1 MTKQD
6 IDNALAKW
14 KDGLLKISRTYR
26 EGGDYKNL
34 AHNFIKNM
42 YAYDNSEVLF
52 KPTLA
57 SKQMFRGDLDGA
69 VSYFVAGNDKYPEDN
84 GFAIGPWADLEFEN
98 TGYIVE
104 GNIGIVMGNKHLT
117 QTDGTKVIAN
127 YTMGF
132 KPNDNGEM
140 QIVLHHSSLPYSPV

>member
-1 MTKQD
+1 MTSLD

-26 EGGDYKNL
+26 EGGDYKKL

-42 YAYDNSEVLF
+42 YAYDNSDVLF

-69 VSYFVAGNDKYPEDN
+69 VSYFVAGNDKYPKDN
-84 GFAIGPWADLEFEN
+84 GFAIGPWADLQFEN

-104 GNIGIVMGNKHLT
+104 DNIGIVMGNKHLT

-132 KPNDNGEM
+132 KLNANGEL

>member
-6 IDNALAKW
+6 IDNALTKW

-69 VSYFVAGNDKYPEDN
+69 ISYFVAGNDKYPEDN
-84 GFAIGPWADLEFEN
+84 GFAIGPWAELEFEN

-104 GNIGIVMGNKHLT
+104 DNIGIVMGNKHLT

-132 KPNDNGEM
+132 KLNAKGEM

>member
-6 IDNALAKW
+6 IDNALTKW

-42 YAYDNSEVLF
+42 YAYNNSEVLF

-69 VSYFVAGNDKYPEDN
+69 ISYFVAGNDKYPEDN
-84 GFAIGPWADLEFEN
+84 GFAIGPWAELEFEN

-104 GNIGIVMGNKHLT
+104 DNIGIVMGNKHLT

-132 KPNDNGEM
+132 KLNAKGEM